1 MNDKILN
8 MLENSTSIVY
18 EIIKNPNDRPIEEQ
32 KLIIASANT
41 IANNIKTG
49 IQYEILKYRMNTTNK
64 RIEYTKDNINEN

>member
-41 IANNIKTG
+41 IANNIKTA
-49 IQYEILKYRMNTTNK
+49 IQYEILQYRVNNTNK